1 MGGQN
6 GSEAVRSRHV
16 WSLCS
21 ISRWFS
27 RRVIWWIRASASRM
41 VWAAAWWPLVR
52 SWNAPFAPWLVRRA
66 RLLGAQAHASVP
78 RQPWYALG

>member
-27 RRVIWWIRASASRM
+27 RRVVWWIRASASRM

-52 SWNAPFAPWLVRRA
+52 SRNAPFAPWLVRRA